1 MADYSGARDL
11 AGRLLLKKG
20 FEISLETPV
29 AGALETPSGGVDPF
43 TGLPVA
49 TVEQAPAEEVKPRK
63 VLALKTGVD
72 RKLFEGTTIQQ
83 DDDMLLIDGAAS
95 VGETWDGRS
104 IIAVQMVDP
113 DNSGPIITKAVVR

>member
-20 FEISLETPV
+20 FEIHLKTPV

-43 TGLPVA
+43 TGLPV
-49 TVEQAPAEEVKPRK
+49 VVKPVEEVKPRK
-63 VLALKTGVD
+63 VLALKTAVD

-83 DDDMLLIDGAAS
+83 DDEMLLIEGAAS

>member
-20 FEISLETPV
+20 FEIRLKQPV
-29 AGALETPSGGVDPF
+29 AGALETPTGGVDPF

-49 TVEQAPAEEVKPRK
+49 TVEQAPAEETKSRT
-63 VLALKTGVD
+63 VLALKTAVD
-72 RKLFEGTTIQQ
+72 RKLFEGTTIQHE
-83 DDDMLLIDGAAS
+83 DEMLLIEGAAS

-104 IIAVQMVDP
+104 IIAVQQVDP
-113 DNSGPIITKAVVR
+113 DKSGPIITKAVVR

>member
-83 DDDMLLIDGAAS
+83 DDDMLLIEGAAS

-104 IIAVQMVDP
+104 IIAVQQVDP
-113 DNSGPIITKAVVR
+113 DKSGPIITKAVVR